1 MVFGSVWYDDDH
13 FGKSRS
19 IRDIEDLKT
28 VDAVVLWGGED
39 ISPKIYKQQAVHAY
53 ADNELSMR
61 DKYEVLIANE
71 AIRLGIPIIGVC
83 RGAQLLCALAGGSLW
98 QHVDNHVGRGHLITY
113 KGKAVFSNSAHHQ
126 MMRPTPDDEILA
138 VSTDIL
144 SPTKYADEDKGIQTK
159 EPEPEVVYFPFLN
172 AVGIQG
178 HPEWLSYSHDLN
190 VVAKDAIKEKLK
202 LDVGF

>member
-39 ISPKIYKQQAVHAY
+39 ISPKIYKQQAVYAD

-83 RGAQLLCALAGGSLW
+83 RG
-98 QHVDNHVGRGHLITY
+98 
-113 KGKAVFSNSAHHQ
+113 
-126 MMRPTPDDEILA
+126 
-138 VSTDIL
+138 
-144 SPTKYADEDKGIQTK
+144 
-159 EPEPEVVYFPFLN
+159 
-172 AVGIQG
+172 
-178 HPEWLSYSHDLN
+178 
-190 VVAKDAIKEKLK
+190 
-202 LDVGF
+202 